1 MDIRR
6 IEANDKDSVNL
17 VLEGSLEQLQ
27 RIEQL
32 FRSGQLNEILGI
44 TVEDIQVTLPVK
56 EKDIVPSEVL
66 VNLSQWLNN
75 VVDDFWET
83 VKEVLDEERVDLIFS
98 HRYSSSPAVLKAQ
111 HIVLGMPPNSHSL
124 ALVVAIME
132 QSGQER
138 DICLQVHPI
147 GSKNLPDNLNF
158 VALDTTSGQTIV
170 QDQAGNDREWIQLNI
185 NGQPGEEFTI
195 KIQLGDVNV
204 TQNFII

>member
-66 VNLSQWLNN
+66 VKDRKS
-75 VVDDFWET
+75 VV
-83 VKEVLDEERVDLIFS
+83 
-98 HRYSSSPAVLKAQ
+98 
-111 HIVLGMPPNSHSL
+111 
-124 ALVVAIME
+124 
-132 QSGQER
+132 
-138 DICLQVHPI
+138 
-147 GSKNLPDNLNF
+147 
-158 VALDTTSGQTIV
+158 
-170 QDQAGNDREWIQLNI
+170 
-185 NGQPGEEFTI
+185 
-195 KIQLGDVNV
+195 
-204 TQNFII
+204 